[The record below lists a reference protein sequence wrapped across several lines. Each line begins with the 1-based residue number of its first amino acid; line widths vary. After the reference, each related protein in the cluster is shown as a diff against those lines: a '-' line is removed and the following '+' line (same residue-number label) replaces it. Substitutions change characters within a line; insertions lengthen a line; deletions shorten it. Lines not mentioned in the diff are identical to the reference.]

1 VKRPPY
7 RALPVAPGAPPRSAW
22 GLYGTDDEIGA
33 LNLLTDGHVAAAATL
48 VRTGQRFRL
57 DLPLD
62 EPSPPFFSRRAF
74 RHEVFHL
81 YDTILDDRLDGFF
94 PQGSTQWDALAH
106 CGHPAH
112 GFYNGRS
119 AEAVRG
125 GALGIDGIARRGI
138 ATRGILADVARFR
151 AGRGT
156 PIDPESS
163 YAIGAAELHDT
174 LAAQRIGLRPGDVLC
189 VRTGWLG
196 WYLERPATERVHL
209 AARSREHTLAVP
221 GLAGGDDMAELLW
234 DGGVVMLAADTPMVD
249 AYPIAGG
256 FEDTLHVAVM
266 ALLGIP
272 LGEFFALDELAVD
285 CARDGTYEFF
295 FTSAPL
301 RLRGGIGSPPNAL
314 AIK

>member
-1 VKRPPY
+1 VRRPPY
-7 RALPVAPGAPPRSAW
+7 RDLPVVPGAPPHSAW
-22 GLYGTDDEIGA
+22 GLYGRDDEIGA
-33 LNLLTDGHVAAAATL
+33 LNLVTDECVAAAATL
-48 VRTGQRFRL
+48 VRTGKRFRL

-62 EPSPPFFSRRAF
+62 EPSPPFFSREAF

-81 YDTILDDRLDGFF
+81 FETILDDRLDGFF

-106 CGHPAH
+106 CGHPVH

-119 AEAVRG
+119 AEAVRA

-138 ATRGILADVARFR
+138 ATRGILADVAAYR
-151 AGRGT
+151 ASRGT
-156 PIDPESS
+156 PIDPQSA
-163 YAIGAAELHDT
+163 YAITADELQET
-174 LAAQRIGLRPGDVLC
+174 LAAQRIALRPGDVLC
-189 VRTGWLG
+189 IRTGWLG
-196 WYLERPATERVHL
+196 WYLARPTAERVLL
-209 AARSREHTLAVP
+209 AAKSREHSLALP
-221 GLAGGDDMAELLW
+221 GLAGGDHMAECLW

-256 FEDTLHVAVM
+256 FEDSLHIAVM

-272 LGEFFALDELAVD
+272 LGEFFVLDELAAD
-285 CARDGTYEFF
+285 CARDGKYDFF

>member
-1 VKRPPY
+1 MTRPPY
-7 RALPVAPGAPPRSAW
+7 RDPPVVPGAPAQSAW
-22 GLYGTDDEIGA
+22 GLYGSDDEIGA
-33 LNLLTDGHVAAAATL
+33 LNSLTDEDVAAAATL
-48 VRTGQRFRL
+48 VRTGKRFRL

-62 EPSPPFFSRRAF
+62 EPAPPFFTREPF
-74 RHEVFHL
+74 RHEVFHIL
-81 YDTILDDRLDGFF
+81 DTVLDDRLDGFF

-119 AEAVRG
+119 AEDVRA

-138 ATRGILADVARFR
+138 AARGVLADVAAFR
-151 AGRGT
+151 AARGT
-156 PIDPESS
+156 PIDPRSS
-163 YAIGAAELHDT
+163 YAITAGELHET
-174 LAAQRIGLRPGDVLC
+174 LAAQRITLRRGDVLC

-196 WYLERPATERVHL
+196 WYLGCSRPERVEM
-209 AARSREHTLAVP
+209 AARSREHSLALP
-221 GLAGGDDMAELLW
+221 GLGGGPEMAGFVW
-234 DGGVVMLAADTPMVD
+234 DGGVMMLAADTPMVD
-249 AYPIAGG
+249 AYPITGE
-256 FEDTLHVAVM
+256 FEDTMHIAVM

-272 LGEFFALDELAVD
+272 LGEFFVLDELAAA
-285 CARDGTYEFF
+285 CARDRTYEFF